1 MANKGMKEF
10 KKVVW
15 DYYRKNRRSM
25 LWREVITPYGIFVS
39 EIMLQQ
45 TQVSRIVGKYTEF
58 IKELPTFDAL
68 ADASLSQLLS
78 LWQGIGY
85 NRRALYMQRSA
96 QLIVRD
102 YNGLLPQDPNILVT
116 FPGIGK
122 ATAASIVVYAYNRAV
137 PFIETNVRRVFI
149 HHFFGDKIN
158 VDDKELWPFVEEA
171 MQGEDP
177 REWYYALMDYGTM
190 LAKTIPNP
198 NKKSKHYVVQ
208 SKFEGSRRQL
218 RGKILNYLL
227 AAVNDERPVNAENI
241 VNTVKS
247 EPDTVYSVLDEL
259 KEEGFVM
266 EKGGEY
272 RIK

>member
-1 MANKGMKEF
+1 MP
-10 KKVVW
+10 
-15 DYYRKNRRSM
+15 
-25 LWREVITPYGIFVS
+25 WRELITPYGIFVS

-58 IKELPTFDAL
+58 IKELPTFEAL
-68 ADASLSQLLS
+68 AQAPLSQLLS

-102 YNGLLPQDPNILVT
+102 YSGVLPQDPNILDT

-122 ATAASIVVYAYNRAV
+122 ATAASIVVYAYNKPV

-149 HHFFGDKIN
+149 HHFFGDKTN
-158 VDDKELWPFVEEA
+158 VDDKELWPLVEEA
-171 MQGEDP
+171 LQNEDP

-198 NKKSKHYVVQ
+198 NKKSKHYVIQ

-218 RGKILNYLL
+218 RGKILKYLL
-227 AAVNDERPVNAENI
+227 AAENSERSVNAVHIINS
-241 VNTVKS
+241 VNG
-247 EPDTVYSVLDEL
+247 EADIVYSVLDEL
-259 KEEGFVM
+259 KQEGFVM

-272 RIK
+272 FIK